1 MNEGFNEQQSTRKVT
16 MKQQSFAI
24 APHQVIQI
32 TEEPKEKSRITNNC
46 YVKAATVLG
55 VIQIICG
62 IIALVVLYNDNIFWT
77 FTLFFF
83 TGMLTIS
90 EAHSMNRWLML
101 ASMILAINTAV
112 SAAFLLVD
120 TGISLG
126 FSYSFGYDFGY
137 NSKIGSYSDEYSNY
151 GGNSDQSYSYTYLVD
166 VLTVV
171 MAWTMLIASTVS
183 AFLTAFTHQR
193 PTSSGQSKLSESG
206 GLVHYNSSQLDL
218 TNHQDLQDSH
228 LHSTNPSNLQDLP
241 AAKLSS
247 DEPPT
252 YQEVIGLGGTC

>member
-1 MNEGFNEQQSTRKVT
+1 
-16 MKQQSFAI
+16 MKQESVTI
-24 APHQVIQI
+24 ALHQVVQI
-32 TEEPKEKSRITNNC
+32 TEEPEEKARIKNNC
-46 YVKAATVLG
+46 YVKAATLLG
-55 VIQIICG
+55 VIQMVCG
-62 IIALVVLYNDNIFWT
+62 IVALVVLYNDNAFLFSNGIWA

-83 TGMLTIS
+83 TGVLTIS